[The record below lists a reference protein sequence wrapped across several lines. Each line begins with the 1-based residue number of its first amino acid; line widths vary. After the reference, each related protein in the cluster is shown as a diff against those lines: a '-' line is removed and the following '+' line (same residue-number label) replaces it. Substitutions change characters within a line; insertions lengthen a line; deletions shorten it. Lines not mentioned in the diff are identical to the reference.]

1 MPINGLYLLAM
12 RVKNILIFNESF
24 YYNLFGSG
32 LSRLGMRIR
41 NFWLSASICGALA
54 IGCTIPGLPT
64 G

>member
-32 LSRLGMRIR
+32 LSRLGDC
-41 NFWLSASICGALA
+41 LK
-54 IGCTIPGLPT
+54 
-64 G
+64 